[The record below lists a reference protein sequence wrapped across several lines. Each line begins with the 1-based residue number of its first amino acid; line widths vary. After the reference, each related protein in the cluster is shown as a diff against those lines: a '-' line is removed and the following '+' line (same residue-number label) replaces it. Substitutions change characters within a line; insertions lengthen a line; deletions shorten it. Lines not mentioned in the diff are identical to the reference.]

1 MVAAALG
8 VQFLLLTTAVSTF
21 YSCPEFGFAD
31 ISHDGQ
37 NGPQQ
42 TQQTNETNRM
52 PTELIG
58 LNAAPPTSGSDDNM
72 PKVAWAHGCLE
83 ESIAP
88 TNGFT
93 NAIPTTAR
101 EKTTHGMSV
110 KRVLKSTVVAGT
122 ATGSQANNKKKRSC
136 RPNPTRRWTRRHET

>member
-1 MVAAALG
+1 
-8 VQFLLLTTAVSTF
+8 
-21 YSCPEFGFAD
+21 
-31 ISHDGQ
+31 
-37 NGPQQ
+37 
-42 TQQTNETNRM
+42 M

-101 EKTTHGMSV
+101 EQTTHEMGV

-122 ATGSQANNKKKRSC
+122 ATGSQANNKKKKSC
-136 RPNPTRRWTRRHET
+136 RKSRQELDKKTRNITNTCKRGLL